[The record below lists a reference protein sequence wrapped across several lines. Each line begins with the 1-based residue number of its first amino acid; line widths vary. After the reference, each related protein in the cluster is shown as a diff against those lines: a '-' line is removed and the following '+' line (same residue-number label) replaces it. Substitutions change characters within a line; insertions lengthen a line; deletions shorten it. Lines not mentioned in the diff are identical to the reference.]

1 MKPNKVA
8 AYLRVSTQ
16 DQSLEL
22 QRNEIENYCKSRG
35 WSDVVF
41 YEDFGFSGAKFS
53 NRDGYRK
60 LVKDARSRK
69 FDTLIVFKLDRI
81 GRSLID
87 VVSFLH
93 ELQELGIVFIALR
106 DSIDLSTSSGKLL
119 TSLIASF
126 AEYERNI
133 IRERTIA
140 GLAVA
145 KKRGKIFGRPK
156 RRDDIA
162 IAELRTQG
170 LSIQQIANRL
180 QTSKG
185 SVQASLAAHTKNVL
199 KT

>member
-16 DQSLEL
+16 EQSPEL

-35 WSDVVF
+35 WENVTF
-41 YEDFGFSGAKFS
+41 YEDFGYSGANFS
-53 NRDGYRK
+53 SRNGYK
-60 LVKDARSRK
+60 QLVKDARLRK
-69 FDTLIVFKLDRI
+69 FDTLVVFKLDRI

-87 VVSFLH
+87 VVSFLN
-93 ELQELGIVFIALR
+93 ELQELSITFIALR

-133 IRERTIA
+133 IRERTLA

-145 KKRGKIFGRPK
+145 RKRGKTLGRPK
-156 RRDDIA
+156 KRNDAQIIELYKQGLTCRA
-162 IAELRTQG
+162 IANKLD
-170 LSIQQIANRL
+170 
-180 QTSKG
+180 TSAMTVSRAIK
-185 SVQASLAAHTKNVL
+185 SLKAV
-199 KT
+199 